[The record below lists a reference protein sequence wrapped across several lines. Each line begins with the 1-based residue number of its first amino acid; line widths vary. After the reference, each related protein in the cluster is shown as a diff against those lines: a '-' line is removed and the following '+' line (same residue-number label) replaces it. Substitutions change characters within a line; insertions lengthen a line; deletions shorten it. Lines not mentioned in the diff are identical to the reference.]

1 MKDSLSAF
9 FSPQSPL
16 RLLWRLFCEWEE
28 EQELSGINVLF
39 YRGCFFSLLVSI
51 CQWGERVEWVW
62 GSFHREG
69 LLWTLWIGKERVTLA
84 VHNEKKKKDAY
95 WSFQNFDS
103 HSPTTMDWCF
113 DAEYSSYHRP
123 SVFPAKQWQ
132 GTGSEEFLQAARPG
146 NLRFPA
152 CHANA
157 RCH

>member
-84 VHNEKKKKDAY
+84 VHNEKKKKRCLLKLSKF
-95 WSFQNFDS
+95 WQSFPYYHGLMFWCWIFLISQAVCLSCKTVARNRVRGIPAS
-103 HSPTTMDWCF
+103 RQAWQPTF
-113 DAEYSSYHRP
+113 P
-123 SVFPAKQWQ
+123 SLP
-132 GTGSEEFLQAARPG
+132 
-146 NLRFPA
+146 
-152 CHANA
+152 C
-157 RCH
+157 